1 MSSSGPCYILVIVII
16 CVTSSLLHHTD
27 ITCNWNWY
35 FDEEML
41 TVRIH
46 RWRSCQ
52 SILDTYMKLTS
63 VQLRF
68 FDDVHNLIG
77 LEGHLCHEDDVAFV

>member
-1 MSSSGPCYILVIVII
+1 M
-16 CVTSSLLHHTD
+16 
-27 ITCNWNWY
+27 
-35 FDEEML
+35 
-41 TVRIH
+41 
-46 RWRSCQ
+46 RSCQ